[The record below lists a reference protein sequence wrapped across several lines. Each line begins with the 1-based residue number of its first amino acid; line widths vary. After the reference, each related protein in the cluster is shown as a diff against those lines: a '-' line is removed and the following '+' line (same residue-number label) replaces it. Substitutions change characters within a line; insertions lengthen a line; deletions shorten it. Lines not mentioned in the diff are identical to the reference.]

1 MTAVQKAAAD
11 AALVRVMA
19 DAMAAPRAAKP
30 SQDTWAAGPHGVLL
44 AAAQALAL
52 GEPAAAHAQ
61 PWAAGAGKLT
71 EVLRGLRLT
80 PTADSAAAFL
90 KGVGWW
96 PPHLPVR
103 LLRAQVALQTP
114 RAVEV
119 FTMRV
124 SYHEGRPSFLAMTR

>member
-1 MTAVQKAAAD
+1 M
-11 AALVRVMA
+11 RVMA
-19 DAMAAPRAAKP
+19 EAMGAPRAAKP
-30 SQDTWAAGPHGVLL
+30 SQEAWASGPHGVLL

-52 GEPAAAHAQ
+52 GEPAAADSQ
-61 PWAAGAGKLT
+61 TWAAGAGKLT

-80 PTADSAAAFL
+80 PTADGAAALL
-90 KGVGWW
+90 KGIGWW

-119 FTMRV
+119 CA
-124 SYHEGRPSFLAMTR
+124 HD